1 MRAGAPL
8 LMFKRSTVLVLSTLF
23 LAVCLWPTRGTAQEV
38 TATINGTITDPAG
51 RVVANADVTATDLD
65 RGTVWPA
72 KTNQDG
78 FYNLTRLP
86 VGRYEV
92 RVSAPGFRTAL
103 ESIPELQLNQ
113 IVAVNVQLVVGQN
126 NETVQVTSETPL
138 LQTESSEVGTVID
151 AQANVDLP
159 LASRNYLQL
168 TLLAPGVVSPN
179 PMGGNSFTSGQTTGQ
194 NARPEINGN
203 RFTAVDYVIDGM
215 DNNEMAS
222 NFIAYTPQPDAIQEF
237 NLITQNAP
245 ADFGNYMGGVISVST
260 KSGTNKLHGSAFEF
274 FRNDVLNANDWWRN
288 LDGDPRQK
296 LRWNEFGAAIGGAI
310 IKNKLFFFADYQGER
325 FDFPTSASSF
335 SVLTAKERTGDFS
348 ELLSLSTPVII
359 KNPLTGT
366 PYPGNI
372 ITSGLSPAALSI
384 VGSKY
389 YPTPVNG
396 NLTANAVDLS
406 ANVNNVDQGDGRVDW
421 AVNDRNHVFGRFSK
435 QQLVN
440 PTTNSYQLAYNT
452 SNDAKVW
459 NTVGD
464 YTKALSN
471 NLVNDARFGVSY
483 VNIFNQTD
491 ANSVDISQFGIA
503 GLPSSILPAMT
514 FSKHYLAGGVGGSQA
529 AFGSKNSLTT
539 QADTVIQYQD
549 VLNWTHGKHTSRF
562 GFQGWR
568 IRMNGFFPGNGG
580 LAGNFDFNG
589 QYSGSAES
597 DFMLGLPDDIR
608 VGRPGPVWG
617 QRGNIFSGF
626 FQDDWK
632 VAPRL
637 TLNLGLRYE
646 NHTPWYEAKNKQV
659 NFDPLTGDLELPGQN
674 GNSRALYDD
683 YKGLSDYQP
692 RIGLSYLLFPKTV
705 IRAGYAMSE
714 FMEGTGLGLRLP
726 QNPPFSVQTEA
737 NYGGLSYPTTTLDQG
752 FTPISTA
759 NPCTI
764 QGLETA
770 SPDCYSGNLLLAW
783 DRHVQPARSNQ
794 WNVFVQQQITSSM
807 TFQIG
812 YVGQAARHLTV
823 PKQLAQ
829 VYIAPDGTIGP
840 SLFFA
845 DNQNLIAL
853 GAIPFATY
861 SAANSNYNAL
871 QSTLEGRLN
880 HGLSYQLSYTWSHC
894 LTNATGFF
902 GEAGQSSSQD
912 AWFQDVYNPKA
923 DYGSCYFNVTNVFSG
938 YAIYELPFGHGR
950 AYGADMSSVANAV
963 AGDWRLSV
971 IPTFRGGFPLTLGAN
986 NPPGTNSYGERPDCN
1001 GPPVVYGKSQPLP
1014 ASLGGGYQWFSPAPY
1029 SQPATGYGTCSIGS
1043 VYGPGERNVDI
1054 GLAKSFPVHEQ
1065 QNIEFRTEFINALN
1079 HTILNAPQTGLGS
1092 SLGFING
1099 SGSSQG
1105 ARNIQFALK
1114 YNF

>member
-1 MRAGAPL
+1 MSAGTRL
-8 LMFKRSTVLVLSTLF
+8 LMLKHSTVLVLTILC
-23 LAVCLWPTRGTAQEV
+23 LAVCLWPTRAAAQEV
-38 TATINGTITDPAG
+38 TATINGTITDPSG
-51 RVVANADVTATDLD
+51 SVVANADVIATDLD
-65 RGTVWPA
+65 RGTVWPT
-72 KTNQDG
+72 KTNSQG
-78 FYNLTRLP
+78 FFNLTRVP
-86 VGRYEV
+86 VGRYSV
-92 RVSAPGFRTAL
+92 RVTAPGFRVAVENT
-103 ESIPELQLNQ
+103 PELVLNQ
-113 IVAVNVQLVVGQN
+113 TAVVNVQLVVGQGS
-126 NETVQVTSETPL
+126 ETVQVTSEAPL
-138 LQTESSEVGTVID
+138 LQTESTTVSTLID

-179 PMGGNSFTSGQTTGQ
+179 PSGFAVANAIGQ
-194 NARPEINGN
+194 SSRPEINGN
-203 RFTAVDYVIDGM
+203 RFTAVDYIIDGM

-222 NFIAYTPQPDAIQEF
+222 NFVAYTPQPDAIEEF

-274 FRNDVLNANDWWRN
+274 FRNDVLDANEWYRN
-288 LDGDPRQK
+288 LDGNPRQP
-296 LRWNEFGAAIGGAI
+296 LRWNQFGAAIGGAI
-310 IKNKLFFFADYQGER
+310 IKNKLFFFADYEASR
-325 FDFPTSASSF
+325 FDYPTSSSSF

-348 ELLSLSTPVII
+348 ELLSLPTPVVIRD
-359 KNPLTGT
+359 PLTQI

-384 VGSKY
+384 VGSSY
-389 YPTPVNG
+389 YPAPING
-396 NLTANAVDLS
+396 NLTANAE
-406 ANVNNVDQGDGRVDW
+406 DW
-421 AVNDRNHVFGRFSK
+421 NHVFGRFSK
-435 QQLVN
+435 ERYTN
-440 PTTNSYQLAYNT
+440 PTTNSYQLAY
-452 SNDAKVW
+452 DANNPANVW
-459 NTVGD
+459 NTVAD
-464 YTKALSN
+464 YTRTISP
-471 NLVNDARFGVSY
+471 NLVNDARFGISY
-483 VNIFNQTD
+483 VDVVSNQTD
-491 ANSVDISQFGIA
+491 TNSVNVSQFGIA

-514 FSKHYLAGGVGGSQA
+514 FSKNYLAGGVMGSHA
-529 AFGSKNSLTT
+529 AFGSKNSFTT

-549 VLNWTHGKHTSRF
+549 VLNWTHGKHNSRF

-568 IRMNGFFPGNGG
+568 IRQNGFFPGNGG

-597 DFMLGLPDDIR
+597 DFMLGLPDIIQ

-632 VAPRL
+632 LTTKL

-646 NHTPWYEAKNKQV
+646 NHTPWYEAHDKQV
-659 NFDPLTGDLELPGQN
+659 NFDPLTGNLELPGQN
-674 GNSRALYDD
+674 GFNRATYDD
-683 YKGLSDYQP
+683 YNGVSNFQP

-705 IRAGYAMSE
+705 IRAGYATSE

-726 QNPPFSVQTEA
+726 QNPPFSVETQA
-737 NYGGLSYPTTTLDQG
+737 NYGSLTYPTTTLDQG
-752 FTPISTA
+752 FTPISTT

-764 QGLETA
+764 QGLESA
-770 SPDCYSGNLLLAW
+770 DPACYSGNLLLSW
-783 DRHVQPARSNQ
+783 DRHVRPALSNQ
-794 WNVFVQQQITSSM
+794 WNLTIQQQITNSM

-840 SLFFA
+840 SLFFSQ
-845 DNQNLIAL
+845 NQDLIGL

-861 SAANSNYNAL
+861 SAANSDYNAL
-871 QSTLEGRLN
+871 QTSLQGRLN

-902 GEAGQSSSQD
+902 GEGGQSGSQD
-912 AWFQDVYNPKA
+912 AWFQDVYNPQA
-923 DYGSCYFNVTNVFSG
+923 DYGSCYFNVKNVFSG
-938 YAIYELPFGHGR
+938 YAIYELPFGRGR
-950 AYGADMSSVANAV
+950 TYGSGMNSIANAV
-963 AGDWRLSV
+963 AGGWRVSV
-971 IPTFRGGFPLTLGAN
+971 IPTFRGGLPLTINAN
-986 NPPGTNSYGERPDCN
+986 NPIGTNSYGERADCS
-1001 GPPVVYGKSQPLP
+1001 GPPVVYGKSHPLP
-1014 ASLGGGYQWFSPAPY
+1014 ASLGGGYQWFSQAPY
-1029 SQPATGYGTCSIGS
+1029 SQPASGYGNCSISS

-1054 GLAKSFPVHEQ
+1054 GLAKSFPVHES
-1065 QNIEFRTEFINALN
+1065 QNVEFRTEFLNAFN
-1079 HTILNAPQTGLGS
+1079 HPILNAPQDGLGS

>member
-1 MRAGAPL
+1 MRAHAPL
-8 LMFKRSTVLVLSTLF
+8 LRLRQSIISVLGILI
-23 LAVCLWPTRGTAQEV
+23 LAVVLGPIRGAGQEV

-51 RVVANADVTATDLD
+51 SVIANADVTATDVD
-65 RGTVWPA
+65 RGTVWTT
-72 KTNQDG
+72 KTNQQG

-86 VGRYEV
+86 VGRYIV
-92 RVSAPGFRTAL
+92 RVSASGFRAAEETT
-103 ESIPELQLNQ
+103 PDLQLNQ
-113 IVAVNVQLVVGQN
+113 IAAVNVQLVVGKN
-126 NETVQVTSETPL
+126 NETVQVTSEAPL
-138 LQTESSEVGTVID
+138 LQTESSEVSTVID

-179 PMGGNSFTSGQTTGQ
+179 PLGQGGFTSGQTTGQ

-245 ADFGNYMGGVISVST
+245 ADFGNYMGGIISVST
-260 KSGTNKLHGSAFEF
+260 KSGTNRFHGSAFEF
-274 FRNDVLNANDWWRN
+274 FRNDVLNANEWFRN
-288 LDGDPRQK
+288 LDGLPKAK
-296 LRWNEFGAAIGGAI
+296 LRWNEFGAAVGGAI
-310 IKNKLFFFADYQGER
+310 IKNRLFFFADYQGER
-325 FDFPTSASSF
+325 FDFPTSASPF
-335 SVLTAKERTGDFS
+335 TVFTAKERTGDFS
-348 ELLSLSTPVII
+348 ELLTLPTPVII
-359 KNPLTGT
+359 RNPITQV

-372 ITSGLSPAALSI
+372 ITSGLSPAASSI
-384 VGSKY
+384 VNSSY
-389 YPTPVNG
+389 YPAPINT
-396 NLTANAVDLS
+396 NLVDNAVDLS
-406 ANVNNVDQGDGRVDW
+406 ANVTNVDQGDGRVDW

-435 QQLVN
+435 ESLVN
-440 PTTNSYQLAYNT
+440 PTTNSYLLAYNT
-452 SNDAKVW
+452 YANAGVW
-459 NTVGD
+459 NTVAD
-464 YTKALSN
+464 YTRALTN
-471 NLVNDARFGVSY
+471 NLLNDARLGVSY
-483 VNIFNQTD
+483 VTVNSGTET
-491 ANSVDISQFGIA
+491 NSVDVSKFGIP

-514 FSKHYLAGGVGGSQA
+514 FSHNQLVDGPGGQS
-529 AFGSKNSLTT
+529 AFGSKNSLTN

-549 VLNWTHGKHTSRF
+549 VVNWTHGKHNSQF

-580 LAGNFDFNG
+580 VAGNFDFNG
-589 QYSGSAES
+589 QYSGAAES
-597 DFMLGLPDDIR
+597 DFLLGLPDTVQ

-632 VAPRL
+632 VTPKL
-637 TLNLGLRYE
+637 TVNLGLRYE
-646 NHTPWYEAKNKQV
+646 NHTPWYEAQDKQV
-659 NFDPLTGDLELPGQN
+659 NFDPITGNLELPGQN
-674 GNSRALYDD
+674 GNSRALYNS
-683 YKGLSDYQP
+683 YNGISNFQP
-692 RIGLSYLLFPKTV
+692 RFGISYLLFPKTV
-705 IRAGYAMSE
+705 VRAGYAMSE
-714 FMEGTGLGLRLP
+714 FMEGTGLSLRLP
-726 QNPPFSVQTEA
+726 QNPPFSIQSQA
-737 NYGGLSYPTTTLDQG
+737 NYAGLSYPTTTLDQG
-752 FTPISTA
+752 FTPVSTT

-770 SPDCYSGNLLLAW
+770 DPACYSGSLLLSW

-794 WNVFVQQQITSSM
+794 WNVTVQRQITNTM
-807 TFQIG
+807 TFQVG

-823 PKQLAQ
+823 PKQLNA

-845 DNQNLIAL
+845 DNQNLLAMGAL
-853 GAIPFATY
+853 PLATY

-871 QSTLEGRLN
+871 QSSLDGRLN

-894 LTNATGFF
+894 FTNATGFF
-902 GEAGQSSSQD
+902 GESGQSASQD
-912 AWFQDVYNPKA
+912 AWFQNVYDPQA
-923 DYGSCYFNVTNVFSG
+923 DYGSCYFNVTNAFSG

-950 AYGADMSSVANAV
+950 TYGADMSKIADAV
-963 AGDWRLSV
+963 AGGWRVSA

-986 NPPGTNSYGERPDCN
+986 NPPGTNSFGERPNCS
-1001 GPPVVYGKSQPLP
+1001 GPPIVFGKSQPLP

-1029 SQPATGYGTCSIGS
+1029 SQPTAGYGNCSIGS
-1043 VYGPGERNVDI
+1043 VYGPGERNIDI

-1065 QNIEFRTEFINALN
+1065 QNVEFRAEFINALN
-1079 HTILNAPQTGLGS
+1079 HPLLNSPQTGLGS
-1092 SLGFING
+1092 SLGIING
-1099 SGSSQG
+1099 SNSSQG

>member
-1 MRAGAPL
+1 MRAGAPRL
-8 LMFKRSTVLVLSTLF
+8 RLKHSIVPVLSILF
-23 LAVCLWPTRGTAQEV
+23 LAICLWPTRGAAQEV
-38 TATINGTITDPAG
+38 TATINGTVTDPSG
-51 RVVANADVTATDLD
+51 RVVANADVSATDLD

-72 KTNQDG
+72 KTNQQG

-86 VGRYEV
+86 VGRYSV
-92 RVSAPGFRTAL
+92 QVSAPGFRMAVETL
-103 ESIPELQLNQ
+103 PELQLNQ
-113 IVAVNVQLVVGQN
+113 IEAVNITLVVGQTS
-126 NETVQVTSETPL
+126 ESVQVTSEAPL
-138 LQTESSEVGTVID
+138 LQTESTEVSTVID

-179 PMGGNSFTSGQTTGQ
+179 PLGQNSFTSGQTTGQ

-260 KSGTNKLHGSAFEF
+260 KAGTNRLHGSAFEF
-274 FRNDVLNANDWWRN
+274 FRNNDLNANEWFRN
-288 LDGDPRQK
+288 LDGQPRAQ
-296 LRWNEFGAAIGGAI
+296 LRWNEFGAAVGGPV

-325 FDFPTSASSF
+325 FDTPTSSSQF
-335 SVLTAKERTGDFS
+335 TVFTAKERTGDFS
-348 ELLSLSTPVII
+348 ELLTLPTPVVIR
-359 KNPLTGT
+359 NPQTGV
-366 PYPGNI
+366 PYPGNV

-384 VGSKY
+384 VNSTY
-389 YPTPVNG
+389 YPAPINT
-396 NLTANAVDLS
+396 NLSGNAVDFS
-406 ANVNNVDQGDGRVDW
+406 RNYTNVDQGDGRLDW

-435 QQLVN
+435 ENLVN

-452 SNDAKVW
+452 FANAAVW

-464 YTKALSN
+464 YTKALTN

-483 VNIFNQTD
+483 VTVNNGTD
-491 ANSVDISQFGIA
+491 TNSVDVSQFGIP
-503 GLPSSILPAMT
+503 GLPSTILPAMT
-514 FSKHYLAGGVGGSQA
+514 FSHNQLVDGPGGHS
-529 AFGSKNSLTT
+529 AFGSKNSFSN

-568 IRMNGFFPGNGG
+568 IRTDGFFPGNGG
-580 LAGNFDFNG
+580 IAGNFDFNG
-589 QYSGSAES
+589 QYSGAAES
-597 DFMLGLPDDIR
+597 DFLLGLPDTVQ

-632 VAPRL
+632 ITTKL
-637 TLNLGLRYE
+637 TVNWGLRYE
-646 NHTPWYEAKNKQV
+646 NHTPWYETNNKQV
-659 NFDPLTGDLELPGQN
+659 NFDPITGNLELPGQN
-674 GNSRALYDD
+674 GNSRALYDS
-683 YKGLSDYQP
+683 YNGISNYQP
-692 RIGLSYLLFPKTV
+692 RLGLSYLLFPKTV

-714 FMEGTGLGLRLP
+714 FMEGTGLSLRLP
-726 QNPPFSVQTEA
+726 QNPPFSVQSQA
-737 NYGGLSYPTTTLDQG
+737 NYAGLSYPTTTLDQG
-752 FTPISTA
+752 FTPISTT

-764 QGLETA
+764 QGLESA
-770 SPDCYSGNLLLAW
+770 SAACYSGALLLSW

-794 WNVFVQQQITSSM
+794 WNLFVQQQLTSSM

-812 YVGQAARHLTV
+812 YVGQAARHLSV
-823 PKQLAQ
+823 PKQLNA
-829 VYIAPDGTIGP
+829 VYIAPDGTINP

-845 DNQNLIAL
+845 DNQNLLAL
-853 GAIPFATY
+853 GALPLATY
-861 SAANSNYNAL
+861 SAANSDYNAL

-938 YAIYELPFGHGR
+938 YVIYELPFGHGR
-950 AYGADMSSVANAV
+950 MYGDGVSNVVNAV
-963 AGDWRLSV
+963 AGGWRVSA

-986 NPPGTNSYGERPDCN
+986 NPPGTNSFGERPDCS
-1001 GPPVVYGKSQPLP
+1001 GPPIVYGKNNPLP

-1029 SQPATGYGTCSIGS
+1029 SQPTSGYGNCSIGS
-1043 VYGPGERNVDI
+1043 VYGPGERNIDI

-1065 QNIEFRTEFINALN
+1065 QNVEFRTEFINALN
-1079 HTILNAPQTGLGS
+1079 HPILNSPQTGLGS

-1099 SGSSQG
+1099 SNSSQG